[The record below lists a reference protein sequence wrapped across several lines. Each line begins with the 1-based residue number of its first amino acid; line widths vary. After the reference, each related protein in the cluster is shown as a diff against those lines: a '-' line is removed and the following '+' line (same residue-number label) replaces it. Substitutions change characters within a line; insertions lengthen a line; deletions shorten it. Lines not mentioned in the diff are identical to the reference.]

1 MPTAGES
8 GTLQYRRSMRK
19 SPVKGNIIA
28 KSGSVYGSYNMAG
41 YGLDAQGKPQTL
53 FVQFVADYYPN
64 KKRDSQPT
72 VAPITQFET
81 QFYQQ
86 IVEFSQAIPKK

>member
-1 MPTAGES
+1 
-8 GTLQYRRSMRK
+8 LYRRSMRK

-28 KSGSVYGSYNMAG
+28 KSGSLYGSYNMAG
-41 YGLDAQGKPQTL
+41 YGLDAQGKPQPL

-64 KKRDSQPT
+64 KKRDSHPT

-86 IVEFSQAIPKK
+86 IVEFSQAI